1 MCKLCKNIV
10 SNKEGYYDAICK
22 GEDFIFEDEGEFYL
36 RIDTGDSWCP
46 GIAKINYCPICGRK
60 LVDD

>member
-1 MCKLCKNIV
+1 MCKLCKKIV
-10 SNKEGYYDAICK
+10 SNKEEYYDAIFK

-36 RIDTGDSWCP
+36 HIDTGYCFGP

-60 LVDD
+60 FVDD